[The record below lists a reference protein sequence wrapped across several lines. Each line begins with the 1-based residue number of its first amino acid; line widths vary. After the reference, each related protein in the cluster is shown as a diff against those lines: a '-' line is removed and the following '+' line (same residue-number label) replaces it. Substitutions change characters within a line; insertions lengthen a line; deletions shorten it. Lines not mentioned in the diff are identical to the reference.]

1 MTWSGQYKVSACPHP
16 SKTYEK
22 QDVRVKG
29 EGVCGWT
36 GAGKVGGGDP
46 GKPLRKRPQLLGL
59 QAGGCSAPLVD
70 VGSAARDVRCCRAGE
85 GPMFPGSQFKS
96 CLPLQKRVMC
106 GTTILELMRS

>member
-36 GAGKVGGGDP
+36 GAGKVGGI
-46 GKPLRKRPQLLGL
+46 
-59 QAGGCSAPLVD
+59 LVN
-70 VGSAARDVRCCRAGE
+70 
-85 GPMFPGSQFKS
+85 P
-96 CLPLQKRVMC
+96 
-106 GTTILELMRS
+106 